1 MKKIFIINAGQ
12 SFATSGGLFNNTITE
27 TTQQFFNQSE
37 DIIVQ
42 TTTLENGYTA
52 EEEVSKFV
60 WADVIIYHTPVWWFQ
75 VPFNFKKYIDEV
87 LTAGGNNGIFRN
99 DGRSSS
105 NPDINYGT
113 GGMLQGKKYMLTTTW
128 NAPAA
133 AFTLPGEFF
142 DQKSVDEGSFFGFH
156 RMNAFT
162 GMTPLKSYHFYDV
175 IKNANIEE
183 HMKAYSQHLEETF
196 SECECLTALD

>member
-12 SFATSGGLFNNTITE
+12 NFGHSGGLFNNTIAE
-27 TTQQFFNQSE
+27 TTEKFFRQSE
-37 DIIVQ
+37 EVIIQ
-42 TTTLENGYTA
+42 TTTIQNGYSA

-75 VPFNFKKYIDEV
+75 LPYNFKKYIDEV
-87 LTAGGNNGIFRN
+87 FTVGHNKGIYKS
-99 DGRSSS
+99 DGRTRT

-113 GGMLQGKKYMLTTTW
+113 GGQLYGRKYMLTTSW
-128 NAPAA
+128 NAPAT

-142 DQKSVDEGSFFGFH
+142 DQKSVDEGAFFGFH

-162 GMTPLKSYHFYDV
+162 GMTPLKSYHFHDV
-175 IKNANIEE
+175 EKNANIEKD
-183 HMKAYSQHLEETF
+183 MKAYNQHLEETF
-196 SECECLTALD
+196 ADSLIALD